1 MLDFFLEDN
10 FLIIKTKMESHTI
23 EIKTCQ
29 IIVVTV
35 NIFFLLKVV
44 LLRALSTSSLMIF

>member
-35 NIFFLLKVV
+35 NIFFYLKWCYFV
-44 LLRALSTSSLMIF
+44 LFPQAV